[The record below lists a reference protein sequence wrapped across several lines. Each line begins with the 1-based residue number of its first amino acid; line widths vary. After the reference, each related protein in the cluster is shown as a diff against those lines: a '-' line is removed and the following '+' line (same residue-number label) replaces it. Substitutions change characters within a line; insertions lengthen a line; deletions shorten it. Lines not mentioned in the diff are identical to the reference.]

1 MILLSNRAKFKNDSA
16 DYSLWN
22 IQWEELRFESAEN
35 LILNTTN
42 TCNFYEEYC
51 GTLVGL
57 MYR

>member
-1 MILLSNRAKFKNDSA
+1 MILLSNRAKFKTA

-22 IQWEELRFESAEN
+22 IQWEELNFESAEN

-42 TCNFYEEYC
+42 TCNFYEECC

-57 MYR
+57 MYRG

>member
-1 MILLSNRAKFKNDSA
+1 MILLSNRAKFKTA

-22 IQWEELRFESAEN
+22 IQWEELNFESAEN